1 LFRSA
6 PRRGGPPGRPAPGRR
21 GGRRGRRGRRAS
33 ARAARATGS
42 SPGSSLASSS
52 PVPTRDGRGT
62 HRRADVRA
70 RPGTRTAPT
79 RRCIPARTAVL
90 TASPAPPSGP
100 ASDSASTAAAVT
112 AQVRAGRYAVRS
124 SSASSAQPAS
134 PAASAAAATAAAPTC
149 RTSPAVCADGPC
161 PATGPVSVHSAS
173 AAAAAPATVRA
184 RRTRTGT
191 RVWTRAGTRVSS
203 VMSVPFVIGPGRW
216 RPGPGSVAGRVR
228 PAHRAGGQ
236 GGTVRRRGRTPTLV
250 GAAAARRGSSLCP
263 MDDDTPAA
271 PWPWALR
278 RWPWTLRRRTG
289 AALVLALT
297 GPLIAATVWARHHG
311 GAEEGALWPDAA
323 AGSAA
328 WLLSP
333 LLLWRPVAVA
343 AALTAL
349 AAV

>member
-1 LFRSA
+1 SRRCRAPPRA
-6 PRRGGPPGRPAPGRR
+6 PRRGGPPGRPAPRR
-21 GGRRGRRGRRAS
+21 RRGRRGRRGRRAS

-42 SPGSSLASSS
+42 SAGSSLVSSS
-52 PVPTRDGRGT
+52 PVPTRGRCGT

-90 TASPAPPSGP
+90 AASAAPPSGP
-100 ASDSASTAAAVT
+100 ASDSAGTAAAVIV
-112 AQVRAGRYAVRS
+112 QVRAGRAAVRS
-124 SSASSAQPAS
+124 KSASSTPPAS
-134 PAASAAAATAAAPTC
+134 PAS
-149 RTSPAVCADGPC
+149 
-161 PATGPVSVHSAS
+161 
-173 AAAAAPATVRA
+173 
-184 RRTRTGT
+184 
-191 RVWTRAGTRVSS
+191 RAGCGRR
-203 VMSVPFVIGPGRW
+203 IGP
-216 RPGPGSVAGRVR
+216 
-228 PAHRAGGQ
+228 GGQ
-236 GGTVRRRGRTPTLV
+236 GGTVRWRGRTPTLV

-271 PWPWALR
+271 P
-278 RWPWTLRRRTG
+278 WPWTLRRRTG

-349 AAV
+349 AAVSPAATPAATLAALQVAQRR